1 MKKMTKIAIVLL
13 SLACAVCT
21 YAGAD
26 TLTACGVPQ
35 IAIDLFCLGS
45 MGTSICPVL
54 PIGEQQTGLVMA
66 YKNSELIADQV
77 MPVKVL
83 EGKELSFKYF
93 ERTKGDAFTAPDT
106 KVGRLSEPNVIH
118 LSGVEKSDF
127 AVAHGLEDIIPLE
140 DLDQVTDK
148 NRFTN
153 THLEYLM
160 NQLLLGKEKRVA
172 DIVQNTSNYESGNTH
187 TYEDNQGI
195 GASGFDIVTVLLD
208 WLDKPLA
215 RPNII
220 GMGYNV
226 YTKLRT
232 DPNVLKALYPSSNG
246 SGVATK
252 QQLCDLFEVNDIL
265 VGKARV
271 NTTKNA
277 KNLQLERCWG
287 NNIWGH
293 YQEPLS
299 NLKDGIAWGMTA
311 QIGERYAAV
320 IEAPN
325 KGLKGSEIIKAGFY
339 QKEVVVGKDAGFL
352 LKNVIKAAG

>member
-1 MKKMTKIAIVLL
+1 MKLNKYILMLVTLVCVLC
-13 SLACAVCT
+13 SV
-21 YAGAD
+21 AGAD
-26 TLTACGVPQ
+26 TLTACGIPQ
-35 IAIDLFCLGS
+35 IVADIFGS
-45 MGTSICPVL
+45 DGGYLAAGLIL
-54 PIGEQQTGLVMA
+54 PIGEQQTGIVAA
-66 YKNSELIADQV
+66 YQNKKLIADQV
-77 MPVKVL
+77 MPIKVL
-83 EGKELSFKYF
+83 DGPELAFKYY
-93 ERTKGDAFTAPDT
+93 ERTKGDAFTATDT
-106 KVGRLSEPNVIH
+106 HVGRTSAPNIIH
-118 LSGVEKSDF
+118 LSGEEKTG
-127 AVAHGLEDIIPLE
+127 ACVPHGLQDIVPKEDI
-140 DLDQVTDK
+140 DQIK
-148 NRFTN
+148 NKERFVN

-160 NQLLLGKEKRVA
+160 NQVLLGREMRVA
-172 DIVQNTSNYESGNTH
+172 GIVQNTSNYGDSLTH
-187 TYEDNQGI
+187 TYEAAEGI
-195 GASGFDIVTVLLD
+195 GASGFDIVAVLLE

-271 NTTKNA
+271 NTSKNA

-311 QIGERYAAV
+311 QVGERYAAV
-320 IEAPN
+320 IDAPN